1 MPLAK
6 VEVRKSRSPE
16 EIQAVIDAIYWA
28 QRVALKVPETDRQVR
43 YIEHRPEHFAVPPG
57 KSELYTVV
65 EISLFPGRSVDAK
78 RTLYRE
84 IVERLAP
91 LGIPA
96 DEVFIVLHEPPL
108 ENWGMGGKAACDIDL
123 GSTSRSEAI
132 TCQRKDEHEHPH
144 H

>member
-6 VEVRKSRSPE
+6 VEVRKPRSPE

-78 RTLYRE
+78 RALYRE
-84 IVERLAP
+84 IVQRLAP

-96 DEVFIVLHEPPL
+96 DEVFVVLHEPPL
-108 ENWGMGGKAACDIDL
+108 ENWGMGGQAACDIDL
-123 GSTSRSEAI
+123 GFNL
-132 TCQRKDEHEHPH
+132 KV
-144 H
+144 

>member
-6 VEVRKSRSPE
+6 VEVRKPRSPE

-28 QRVALKVPETDRQVR
+28 QREALKVPETDRQVR

-57 KSELYTVV
+57 KSDHYTVV

-78 RTLYRE
+78 RALYRE
-84 IVERLAP
+84 IVQRLAP

-96 DEVFIVLHEPPL
+96 DEVFVVLHEPAL
-108 ENWGMGGKAACDIDL
+108 ENWGMGGQAACDIDL
-123 GSTSRSEAI
+123 GFNL
-132 TCQRKDEHEHPH
+132 KV
-144 H
+144 